1 MKTLT
6 LEFRLMLHSRLAAGA
21 VVLLLLLTSLATWSG
36 LEAVAAQR
44 EALQRVVTAQEADV
58 AAVAS
63 KYAAGGDAGY
73 AAYSTPHLTMDPPSD
88 LAFAALGKRDIQPF
102 SLRVRLLGLQSQL
115 YESESVNPDMAAAG
129 RYDFAFVLI
138 YLAPLFVIALMHDLV
153 TSERESGRLRLL
165 ESLPERGGVVWRRR
179 IGLRFVLLLASL
191 LVPLAIGG
199 MVSGASATGIA
210 VFAAATALYLA
221 FWFGLGTVVAARARS
236 SAAAAA
242 ILLAAFV
249 VLTLVLPTVVNAAIV
264 RMVPVSKGVELSLA
278 QRQAVHEGW
287 DIPKPVTLEKF
298 FRNHP
303 EWKDT
308 PPVSGRF
315 HWKWYYA
322 MHQAGDEAVMAK
334 VQQYRDNM
342 LLRETWTNRA
352 GMLLA
357 SVNVQAL
364 LHGLART
371 DLQAQLDY
379 QDRVSLF
386 HTQLRQFFYPY
397 IFEERPFGPAEF
409 AALPQYATGSSPS
422 DLDTGAMVA
431 LAMLAA
437 GMALAGV
444 HAVRRPAI

>member
-1 MKTLT
+1 
-6 LEFRLMLHSRLAAGA
+6 MLHSRLAAGA
-21 VVLLLLLTSLATWSG
+21 VALLLLLTSLATWSG
-36 LEAVAAQR
+36 LQAVAAQR
-44 EALQRVVTAQEADV
+44 EALHRVVTAQEADV
-58 AAVAS
+58 AAVAK
-63 KYAAGGDAGY
+63 KYTAGGDAGGDAGY

-88 LAFAALGKRDIQPF
+88 LAFAALGKRDIQPY
-102 SLRVRLLGLQSQL
+102 SLRVRLLGLHSQL

-129 RYDFAFVLI
+129 RYDFAFVLV

-165 ESLPERGGVVWRRR
+165 QSLPERGGVVWRRR
-179 IGLRFVLLLASL
+179 IMLRFVLLLASL
-191 LVPLAIGG
+191 LVPFGAGAL
-199 MVSGASATGIA
+199 VSGASASGIA

-221 FWFGLGTVVAARARS
+221 FWFGLATVVAARART

-249 VLTLVLPTVVNAAIV
+249 VLTLVTPTVVNAVIV
-264 RMVPVSKGVELSLA
+264 RVVPVSKGVELSLA

-287 DIPKPVTLEKF
+287 DIPKPVTFAKF

-308 PPVSGRF
+308 PPVTGRF

-322 MHQAGDEAVMAK
+322 MHQVGDEAVADK
-334 VQQYRDNM
+334 VRQYRGDM

-352 GMLLA
+352 GLLLA

-364 LHGLART
+364 LHSLARS

-379 QDRVSLF
+379 QDQVSRF
-386 HTQLRQFFYPY
+386 HTRLRTFFYPY
-397 IFEERPFGPAEF
+397 IFEERQFGPAEF
-409 AALPQYATGSSPS
+409 AALPQYTSSS
-422 DLDTGAMVA
+422 SRGENIEAMLA
-431 LAMLAA
+431 LAVLAA

-444 HAVRRPAI
+444 RAARRPAI